1 MDIASVL
8 LHLNAPCIGAA
19 DLVLALLLPVP
30 QYLDYPE
37 YPRSPIIPITVTFPF
52 PPSPRSPHRP
62 VPPISPF
69 PPSPRSPHLPV
80 PPIAPFP
87 PSPRSPHRPVPP
99 ISPFPPSPRSPHL
112 PVPLIA
118 RSPHHLHDLFLP
130 IPIPMHLG
138 SVREVH
144 ALLQLQEAW
153 VGTWAGNSNATT
165 ACSAWAGV
173 TCSPNGA
180 VLALDSNAF
189 AMDPPPTGT
198 IPAAIT
204 DLTTLRYL
212 DLTYGINLEGPMPS
226 LSPLTHLTHLYV
238 SHPPLSSQET
248 RLPSPHS
255 PSPPPLTTP
264 YCPSPHRP
272 PAHSHGLHVITEP
285 SCSSDLSF
293 FSFEDFV
300 PSPRFSLN
308 QSRLSLPFA
317 AHAPSH
323 SMGRIAPCAC
333 PIPLHMPY
341 PPAHTQSPCTCLIPL
356 HMPNPPTHAPS
367 LFVPLPPAHAPPTRL
382 PVCIA
387 PCRALGADSCLLTG
401 TVDELSWLSSLSAL
415 QLL

>member
-52 PPSPRSPHRP
+52 PPSPCSPHRP

-80 PPIAPFP
+80 PPIAPFT

-99 ISPFPPSPRSPHL
+99 ISP
-112 PVPLIA
+112 
-118 RSPHHLHDLFLP
+118 
-130 IPIPMHLG
+130 
-138 SVREVH
+138 VRAVR

-226 LSPLTHLTHLYV
+226 LSPLTHLTHLDY
-238 SHPPLSSQET
+238 
-248 RLPSPHS
+248 
-255 PSPPPLTTP
+255 
-264 YCPSPHRP
+264 
-272 PAHSHGLHVITEP
+272 I
-285 SCSSDLSF
+285 
-293 FSFEDFV
+293 
-300 PSPRFSLN
+300 
-308 QSRLSLPFA
+308 
-317 AHAPSH
+317 
-323 SMGRIAPCAC
+323 
-333 PIPLHMPY
+333 
-341 PPAHTQSPCTCLIPL
+341 
-356 HMPNPPTHAPS
+356 
-367 LFVPLPPAHAPPTRL
+367 
-382 PVCIA
+382 
-387 PCRALGADSCLLTG
+387 ALGADSCLLTG